1 MKLVALTAPSGA
13 GKTTIARA
21 VRESIPELQ
30 FSVSATTRP
39 PRAYEQEGVHYYFV
53 TPDAFRQKVDDD
65 DFLEYEEV
73 YPGLF
78 YGTLVSEVEKLSQ
91 HGPVLLDIDVKGAQN
106 VKARF
111 GDRAL
116 VVFIQPPSLDVLAE
130 RLRGRATETDETLAK
145 RLARAEMELGFA
157 KSFDTVVVNDDLQQA
172 VAETLDHIRT
182 FLSASD

>member
-21 VRESIPELQ
+21 VREAIPQLQ

-53 TPDAFRQKVDDD
+53 TPDAFREKIADG

-78 YGTLVSEVEKLSQ
+78 YGTLASEVEKLSQ
-91 HGPVLLDIDVKGAQN
+91 HGPVLLDIDVKGAEN

-116 VVFIQPPSLDVLAE
+116 VLFVQPPSLEVLAE
-130 RLRGRATETDETLAK
+130 RLRARQTESDETLAK

-157 KSFDTVVVNDDLQQA
+157 KSFDAVVVNDELQQA
-172 VAETLDHIRT
+172 IEETLAHIRS